1 MCQDDFEL
9 MVFNDIDML
18 QDEIS
23 LFICRNG
30 LITNRRK
37 VNESFILFYISFFVL
52 QSIFSL
58 LQTQYQ

>member
-30 LITNRRK
+30 LITNRREK
-37 VNESFILFYISFFVL
+37 LMRVLFYF
-52 QSIFSL
+52 
-58 LQTQYQ
+58 T